1 MTQLTI
7 GRFKL
12 SELAEWFGI
21 KITSFNAAK
30 EKKLEELKEFA
41 DYELVSTHQIQ
52 ITKVK
57 YPFYVK
63 KNSKNYEIIK
73 KQITKTWNPDGI
85 DTCKRVS
92 LEIANELKEIALK
105 ESTIYNYTCHGKN
118 ELYGHSWMNDGQI
131 GSCYYL
137 WCKTSGEGVNQKFER
152 FTEEEEAIKKDLL
165 RKYYGDT
172 TEKQLLVL
180 EMIENGEI
188 NKEDAWDVLSALTNM
203 TGSSFTVFLHELEEK
218 IGSKV
223 TKVTYV
229 ERKNNFLSEK

>member
-1 MTQLTI
+1 MKLKLGIMTN
-7 GRFKL
+7 

-21 KITSFNAAK
+21 KERSFKNNK
-30 EKKLEELKEFA
+30 KKKLEELRNFA
-41 DYELVSTHQIQ
+41 DFEECKG
-52 ITKVK
+52 KVNIINIK
-57 YPFYVK
+57 MDEY
-63 KNSKNYEIIK
+63 SKGYSSNYNKIK
-73 KQITKTWNPDGI
+73 DKIDDCWSQDGI

-92 LEIANELKEIALK
+92 LEIVNELKEIALK